1 MAIYPRHPSS
11 AHASRRRRFRW
22 VCPWCPI
29 FIRRWRDD
37 DPSPDERAEYARDV
51 EGKIDAV
58 DDKREEEEGKA
69 EGAADEA

>member
-1 MAIYPRHPSS
+1 M
-11 AHASRRRRFRW
+11 
-22 VCPWCPI
+22 CPWCPI

-69 EGAADEA
+69 EGAAEASPS